1 MQTKERVT
9 KSQMTMAKNVV
20 YLLKIPWYNMHEIKW
35 HSVSHLSR
43 TRWIVVI
50 LCSMYFGPINSI
62 SSPRPKMSKF
72 INNDYTALY
81 GETLNSDVSNDSQAF
96 QSLYHFVNLV
106 FCLHQIRFNSSNVK
120 VSKSNFRVRSVKSHI
135 LTGVN
140 QLTDACLFTLLDAED
155 AELL

>member
-1 MQTKERVT
+1 MN
-9 KSQMTMAKNVV
+9 SA
-20 YLLKIPWYNMHEIKW
+20 
-35 HSVSHLSR
+35 VS
-43 TRWIVVI
+43 ID
-50 LCSMYFGPINSI
+50 
-62 SSPRPKMSKF
+62 SK
-72 INNDYTALY
+72 T
-81 GETLNSDVSNDSQAF
+81 F